1 LTGFGGPAAHI
12 AMMEEEVVAR
22 RNWLTRQHFL
32 DLVGVTNLIP
42 GPNSTELAIHVG
54 ALRAGWAGLCVA
66 GISFILPA
74 VTITSLLAWAYVTL
88 GSLPSAEAYLVGV
101 RPAVLAVIGSAI
113 WRLGRTAVKAGW
125 LAGLGLLVLLLVL
138 AGVNELAA
146 FFLGGVV
153 GTVWSWAAR
162 RKASPPALMGVGL
175 GTALKSLAGPS
186 TAALG
191 GLALTALKPSLLQL
205 GLFFFKVGAV
215 LYGSGYV
222 LVVFLRGGLVE
233 QHGWLTEAQLLDAV
247 AVGQFTPGPLLSTA
261 TFIGFLLQGPL
272 GAWVA
277 SLAVFLPS
285 FVFVA
290 LLRPLVP
297 RLRRSSWASG
307 FLDSVNVSALALMLA
322 VALRLAPGAFASWW
336 AWLIGLGALV
346 LSIRWRVNAA
356 WLVLGGALAGWILS
370 QLG

>member
-1 LTGFGGPAAHI
+1 
-12 AMMEEEVVAR
+12 
-22 RNWLTRQHFL
+22 
-32 DLVGVTNLIP
+32 
-42 GPNSTELAIHVG
+42 
-54 ALRAGWAGLCVA
+54 
-66 GISFILPA
+66 
-74 VTITSLLAWAYVTL
+74 
-88 GSLPSAEAYLVGV
+88 
-101 RPAVLAVIGSAI
+101 
-113 WRLGRTAVKAGW
+113 
-125 LAGLGLLVLLLVL
+125 
-138 AGVNELAA
+138 
-146 FFLGGVV
+146 
-153 GTVWSWAAR
+153 
-162 RKASPPALMGVGL
+162 MGVGL